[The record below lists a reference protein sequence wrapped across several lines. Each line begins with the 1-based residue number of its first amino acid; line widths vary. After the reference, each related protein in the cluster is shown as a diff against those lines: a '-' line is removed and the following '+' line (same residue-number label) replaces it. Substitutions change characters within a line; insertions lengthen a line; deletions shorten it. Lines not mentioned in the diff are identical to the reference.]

1 MHIFHVIN
9 TTCFKFSEPLIRT
22 LTNIRAKNS
31 LAPKFIV
38 IAMASQWIIR
48 FILRDVE
55 FSVIPTLIP
64 YFKIF
69 YTLSILGYN
78 LFSNSAIHG
87 FFDPWIPTTRA
98 KKSPAI
104 EIPSLQP
111 RILAEIDRNCNGDTI
126 CLREMDDVKLHPVGT
141 LACCCSAHARRP
153 KRIFIGSH
161 RDRLHAILAHAKRN
175 FTPVTK

>member
-38 IAMASQWIIR
+38 IAMASQWIR

-55 FSVIPTLIP
+55 FSVNIVTH
-64 YFKIF
+64 
-69 YTLSILGYN
+69 
-78 LFSNSAIHG
+78 SNSFHISKFSIHYQYSDTI
-87 FFDPWIPTTRA
+87 FFQIRRVFDPWIPTTRA

-126 CLREMDDVKLHPVGT
+126 CLREMDDVKLRPVGT